1 MFGLETSIFIL
12 LVVCILCAVI
22 FEFINGFHDTANA
35 VATVIYTRS
44 LKPRAAVV
52 WSGIWNFLGVYL
64 GGITVAMA
72 IMHLLPLDVLVEQS
86 LSVSVSLILTLLI
99 TAIIWNIGTWYFGL
113 PCSSSHT
120 LLGSIFGASLA
131 LSFVTHT
138 SISHLP
144 WGKIEDAGLS
154 LLISPLVG
162 FSLAIGLMF
171 LFKIFVKKKRFFAQ
185 ADSNKKPPF
194 FVRLTL
200 ILTCT
205 SVSYAHGSNDGQK
218 GAGLMMIILI
228 CFLPAKFAIDP
239 SKNPAT
245 MVGNVDHIAWAY
257 NKVDFSK
264 IPSDDTA
271 LVNKSKHSLVRLKE
285 ISTILSNPEIDS
297 HEYNFEIRKNIL
309 TLESATKV
317 ILKAN
322 SIDSKVE
329 KELKQ
334 NISHLKSYTEF
345 VPWWVMLLVSVSL
358 GLGTMI
364 GWKRIVVTIGEK
376 IGKTHLSYAQG
387 ASAEIVAA
395 STIGISTALGLPVST
410 THVLSSGI
418 AGTMVYRGGFKNIQ
432 ADTVKSILLAW
443 LLTIPVSVI
452 LSGGLFLLLNWI
464 IK

>member
-138 SISHLP
+138 GISHLP

-194 FVRLTL
+194 WVRLTL

-329 KELKQ
+329 KELKR

>member
-44 LKPRAAVV
+44 LKPRAAVI

-138 SISHLP
+138 GISHLP

-194 FVRLTL
+194 WVRLTL

-329 KELKQ
+329 KELKR

>member
-131 LSFVTHT
+131 LSFVTNT
-138 SISHLP
+138 GISHLP

-154 LLISPLVG
+154 LLISPVVG

-171 LFKIFVKKKRFFAQ
+171 LFKMFVKKKRFFAQ

-194 FVRLTL
+194 WVRLTL

-271 LVNKSKHSLVRLKE
+271 LVNKSRQSLVRLKE

-322 SIDSKVE
+322 SLDSKVE
-329 KELKQ
+329 KELKR

>member
-138 SISHLP
+138 GISHLP

-218 GAGLMMIILI
+218 GAGLIMIILI